1 MAQHIFRQV
10 WNALSHL
17 NPSDVRSLADEPVH
31 IGLHATSA
39 EAYDE
44 MEEFLCPSY
53 LSRERRIET
62 FSFIHR
68 AGEEGAPSQFDIEI
82 YEKGMPR
89 PKGAFSFHPADPG
102 RTVEEILERNE
113 GLGLPIARNFAPF
126 RAPVSDRIVHQV
138 SRENALFAL
147 ATAIPDIMPSLA
159 SLPWAVGQFASDTAF
174 LTVNQVRMAFLLAA
188 ASDRA
193 VGYREQRGEIGSI
206 VAGAFGWR
214 AIARELAGKIP
225 LGGGLIPKAAIA
237 YAGTMVAGRVLERLY
252 REGYS
257 LTREQ
262 RREAYVGAFEKGKR
276 VAAQLLEGFKRVSA

>member
-17 NPSDVRSLADEPVH
+17 NPADVRALADEQVH
-31 IGLHATSA
+31 LGLHATSE
-39 EAYDE
+39 EAFEE
-44 MEEFLCPSY
+44 MEEFFCPSN

-68 AGEEGAPSQFDIEI
+68 IGDQGAPSQFDIEI

-89 PKGAFSFHPADPG
+89 PKGTFTFHPSGPS
-102 RTVEEILERNE
+102 RTVEEILSKNE
-113 GLGLPIARNFAPF
+113 ELSLAIARGFAPF
-126 RAPVSDRIVHQV
+126 REPVCDAIIHQV

-147 ATAIPDIMPSLA
+147 ATAIPDFMPSLA

-193 VGYREQRGEIGSI
+193 VGYKQQRGEIGSI

-214 AIARELAGKIP
+214 AVARELAGKIP

-237 YAGTMVAGRVLERLY
+237 YAGTVVAGRVLERLY

-257 LTREQ
+257 LTREE
-262 RREAYVGAFEKGKR
+262 RRDAYEGAFEKGKR
-276 VAAQLLEGFKRVSA
+276 VATQLLEGFKKISA